1 MKYDFIGR
9 LNLAAYLATRRL
21 LPRSST
27 PGASL
32 LPKLAFMSVA
42 LGVAASI
49 LILSLANGLH
59 YNYLERLAEKDAH
72 ISVLA
77 PNGIPEPETF
87 ISLIETVNGV
97 VDSFPYAQGEVLLKS
112 WFETR
117 GALLKALPARFTN
130 DATFLRLF
138 SLQQGE
144 WSFGKPRTITIGESA
159 AQSMGLFLNDHIDVM
174 IYDQDLG
181 AITYRFKVSGIFSA
195 GDAAL
200 DGSLVFISYEDAREI
215 LGFGAY
221 APYIG
226 IRVKDFLHP
235 EKYLAALEKQIPFRL
250 TTWRMSNLNSILA
263 LGNEKQIIRMLLFIF
278 FCVAFF
284 GILSTMTALVADKRE
299 EIALLKALGMT
310 PMEDALSFGL
320 TGLFLGLSASAL
332 GSVSGIILSL
342 NFNRIV
348 RAVEAV
354 INGLVQIWL
363 ALANQPPMTPF
374 TFLNQKVYYLKE
386 FPILLQAGDVAFAC
400 FLAVACVLLASLYP
414 AGLSQKFKPAEI
426 LRKE

>member
-9 LNLAAYLATRRL
+9 LNLASYLAIRRL
-21 LPRSST
+21 LPKSST
-27 PGASL
+27 PGTSL
-32 LPKLAFMSVA
+32 LPKLAFMSVT

-72 ISVLA
+72 ITVLA

-87 ISLIETVNGV
+87 ISLIESINGV

-112 WFETR
+112 WFETQ

-159 AQSMGLFLNDHIDVM
+159 AQSMGLFLNDYIDVM

-181 AITYRFKVSGIFSA
+181 AITYRFKVAGIFSA
-195 GDAAL
+195 GDASL
-200 DGSLVFISYEDAREI
+200 DSSLVFISYEDAREI

-226 IRVKDFLHP
+226 IRVRDFLRP
-235 EKYLAALEKQIPFRL
+235 EKYLAALEKEMPFRL

-263 LGNEKQIIRMLLFIF
+263 LNNEKQIIRMLLFIF

-310 PMEDALSFGL
+310 PTEDALSFGL

-332 GSVSGIILSL
+332 GSFFGILLSL

-348 RAVEAV
+348 RAVEAA
-354 INGLVQIWL
+354 INGLIQIWL
-363 ALANQPPMTPF
+363 ALTNQPPIAPF

-386 FPILLQAGDVAFAC
+386 FPILLQAGDVFFAC

>member
-9 LNLAAYLATRRL
+9 LNLASYLAIRRL
-21 LPRSST
+21 LPKSST

-32 LPKLAFMSVA
+32 LPKLAFMSVT

-72 ISVLA
+72 ITVFA

-87 ISLIETVNGV
+87 ISLIESINGV

-112 WFETR
+112 WFETQ

-144 WSFGKPRTITIGESA
+144 WSFGKPRTITIGEST
-159 AQSMGLFLNDHIDVM
+159 AQSMGLFLNDYIDVM

-181 AITYRFKVSGIFSA
+181 AITYRFKVAGIFSA
-195 GDAAL
+195 GDASL
-200 DGSLVFISYEDAREI
+200 DSSLVFISYEDAREI

-226 IRVKDFLHP
+226 IRVRDFLRP
-235 EKYLAALEKQIPFRL
+235 EKYLAALEKEIPFRL

-263 LGNEKQIIRMLLFIF
+263 LNNEKQIIRMLLFIF

-310 PMEDALSFGL
+310 PTEDALSFGL

-332 GSVSGIILSL
+332 GSFFGILLSL

-348 RAVEAV
+348 RAVEAA
-354 INGLVQIWL
+354 INGLIQIWL
-363 ALANQPPMTPF
+363 ALTNQPPIAPF

-386 FPILLQAGDVAFAC
+386 FPILLQAGDVFFAC
-400 FLAVACVLLASLYP
+400 FLAVVCVLLASLYP

>member
-1 MKYDFIGR
+1 MKYDFIDR
-9 LNLAAYLATRRL
+9 LNLAAYLAVRRL
-21 LPRSST
+21 LPKSST

-32 LPKLAFMSVA
+32 LPKLAFTSVT
-42 LGVAASI
+42 LGVTASI

-72 ISVLA
+72 ITVLA

-87 ISLIETVNGV
+87 ISLIKSINGV

-112 WFETR
+112 WFETQ

-144 WSFGKPRTITIGESA
+144 WSFGKPRTITIGESV
-159 AQSMGLFLNDHIDVM
+159 AQSLGLFLNDHIDVM

-181 AITYRFKVSGIFSA
+181 AITYRFKVAGIFSA
-195 GDAAL
+195 GDASL
-200 DGSLVFISYEDAREI
+200 DSSLVFISYKDAREI

-226 IRVKDFLHP
+226 IRVRDFLRP
-235 EKYLAALEKQIPFRL
+235 EKYLAALEKEIPFQL

-263 LGNEKQIIRMLLFIF
+263 LNNEKQIIRMLLFIF

-310 PMEDALSFGL
+310 PTEDALSFGL

-332 GSVSGIILSL
+332 GSFFGIILSL

-354 INGLVQIWL
+354 INGLIQTWL
-363 ALANQPPMTPF
+363 TLTNQPPIAPF

-386 FPILLQAGDVAFAC
+386 FPILLQAGDVFFSC
-400 FLAVACVLLASLYP
+400 FLAVSCVLLASLYP